1 MVYMILKR
9 TRGPDPPPWSISNSY
24 NKTYN
29 SYIRPSVTLP
39 VLAQWFL
46 SSSSTHCDT
55 HILPTSSFA
64 TLNLSFVIYLK
75 FSLPIMHK
83 LSVISNHIFLC
94 RQNPVFTSKTGV
106 SFLDNFCSSLLLV
119 MGGCLF
125 LQVPSSSNRL
135 TQLWIFHWYHL
146 YVYSVNVS
154 FLLKKMFKPLR
165 MICIAPFLKKRPP
178 MIFLYQRN
186 MTSAIVQIVG

>member
-9 TRGPDPPPWSISNSY
+9 TRGPEPPPWSISNSY

-83 LSVISNHIFLC
+83 L
-94 RQNPVFTSKTGV
+94 KTGV

-186 MTSAIVQIVG
+186 MTSAIVQIVD

>member
-106 SFLDNFCSSLLLV
+106 SPRQ
-119 MGGCLF
+119 F
-125 LQVPSSSNRL
+125 LQFPAPGHGWLSVPPSPFLFKSIDTALNIPL
-135 TQLWIFHWYHL
+135 
-146 YVYSVNVS
+146 VS
-154 FLLKKMFKPLR
+154 FIR
-165 MICIAPFLKKRPP
+165 
-178 MIFLYQRN
+178 
-186 MTSAIVQIVG
+186 VQCQCFFSL